1 MPIQLIQATI
11 NDLETVRQIGI
22 DTFYESFASVNTEEN
37 MAHYLKTGFSVEKVA
52 SELGNADSEFHLAY
66 DGDDLIGYLKV
77 NHGPA
82 QSELKDDTALE
93 IERIY
98 VLRAWQGLKVGQLLY
113 NKAIDIARQ
122 QQAKSWELRAS
133 ISLARLWQSQDKHHE
148 AHSML
153 SEIYNWFTEGF
164 DTKDLQEAKALLEDL
179 GRTGVDS

>member
-66 DGDDLIGYLKV
+66 DDDQLIGYLKV

-113 NKAIDIARQ
+113 NKAIDIARERGY
-122 QQAKSWELRAS
+122 AYVWLGVWEENENAIGFYKRNGFTAF
-133 ISLARLWQSQDKHHE
+133 DKH
-148 AHSML
+148 L
-153 SEIYNWFTEGF
+153 FT
-164 DTKDLQEAKALLEDL
+164 L
-179 GRTGVDS
+179 GDDIQTDIMMRKEL

>member
-1 MPIQLIQATI
+1 MPIQLIKATI

-37 MAHYLKTGFSVEKVA
+37 MADYLKTGFSMEKVA

-66 DGDDLIGYLKV
+66 DGDQLIGYLKV

-98 VLRAWQGLKVGQLLY
+98 VLRAWQGLKVGQLFY
-113 NKAIDIARQ
+113 NKAIDIARERGY
-122 QQAKSWELRAS
+122 AYVWLGVWEENENAIGFYKRNGFVEF
-133 ISLARLWQSQDKHHE
+133 DKH
-148 AHSML
+148 L
-153 SEIYNWFTEGF
+153 FT
-164 DTKDLQEAKALLEDL
+164 L
-179 GRTGVDS
+179 GDDIQTDIMMRKEL

>member
-113 NKAIDIARQ
+113 NKAIDIARERGY
-122 QQAKSWELRAS
+122 AYVWLGVWEENENAIGFYKRNGFTAF
-133 ISLARLWQSQDKHHE
+133 DKH
-148 AHSML
+148 L
-153 SEIYNWFTEGF
+153 FT
-164 DTKDLQEAKALLEDL
+164 L
-179 GRTGVDS
+179 GDDIQTDIMMRKEL

>member
-52 SELGNADSEFHLAY
+52 SELSNADSEFHLAY
-66 DGDDLIGYLKV
+66 DGDQLIGYLKV

-98 VLRAWQGLKVGQLLY
+98 VLRAWQGQKVGQLFY
-113 NKAIDIARQ
+113 NKAIDIARERRY
-122 QQAKSWELRAS
+122 AYVWLGVWEENENAIGFYKRNGFVEF
-133 ISLARLWQSQDKHHE
+133 DKH
-148 AHSML
+148 L
-153 SEIYNWFTEGF
+153 FT
-164 DTKDLQEAKALLEDL
+164 L
-179 GRTGVDS
+179 GDDIQTDIMMRKEL

>member
-82 QSELKDDTALE
+82 QSELKDSTALE

-98 VLRAWQGLKVGQLLY
+98 VLRKWQGMKVGQLFY
-113 NKAIDIARQ
+113 HKAIDIARERGYVYVWLGV
-122 QQAKSWELRAS
+122 WEENENAIGFYKRNGFVEF
-133 ISLARLWQSQDKHHE
+133 DKH
-148 AHSML
+148 L
-153 SEIYNWFTEGF
+153 FT
-164 DTKDLQEAKALLEDL
+164 L
-179 GRTGVDS
+179 GDDIQTDIMMRKEL

>member
-1 MPIQLIQATI
+1 MPIQLRQATI

-37 MAHYLKTGFSVEKVA
+37 MADYLKTGFSMEKVA

-66 DGDDLIGYLKV
+66 DGDQLIGYLKV

-98 VLRAWQGLKVGQLLY
+98 VLRAWQGLKVGQLFY
-113 NKAIDIARQ
+113 NKAIDIARERGY
-122 QQAKSWELRAS
+122 AYVWLGVWEENENAIGFYKRNGFVEF
-133 ISLARLWQSQDKHHE
+133 DKH
-148 AHSML
+148 L
-153 SEIYNWFTEGF
+153 FT
-164 DTKDLQEAKALLEDL
+164 L
-179 GRTGVDS
+179 GDDIQTDIMMRKEL

>member
-52 SELGNADSEFHLAY
+52 SELSNADSEFHLAY

-98 VLRAWQGLKVGQLLY
+98 VLRAWQGLKIGQLFY
-113 NKAIDIARQ
+113 HKAIDIARERGY
-122 QQAKSWELRAS
+122 AYVWLGVWEENENAIGFYKRNGFVAF
-133 ISLARLWQSQDKHHE
+133 DKH
-148 AHSML
+148 L
-153 SEIYNWFTEGF
+153 FT
-164 DTKDLQEAKALLEDL
+164 L
-179 GRTGVDS
+179 GDDIQTDIMMRKEL

>member
-1 MPIQLIQATI
+1 MPIELIQATI

-37 MAHYLKTGFSVEKVA
+37 MAHYLKTGFSVGKVA
-52 SELGNADSEFHLAY
+52 SELSNADSEFHLAY

-113 NKAIDIARQ
+113 NKAIEIARERGYTYVWLGV
-122 QQAKSWELRAS
+122 WEKNEKAIGFYKRNGFVEF
-133 ISLARLWQSQDKHHE
+133 DKH
-148 AHSML
+148 L
-153 SEIYNWFTEGF
+153 FT
-164 DTKDLQEAKALLEDL
+164 L
-179 GRTGVDS
+179 GDDIQTDIMMRKEL

>member
-82 QSELKDDTALE
+82 QSELKDGTALE

-98 VLRAWQGLKVGQLLY
+98 VLRKWQGMKVGQLFY
-113 NKAIDIARQ
+113 HKAIDIARERGY
-122 QQAKSWELRAS
+122 AYVWLGVWEENENAIGFYKRNGFVEF
-133 ISLARLWQSQDKHHE
+133 DKH
-148 AHSML
+148 L
-153 SEIYNWFTEGF
+153 FT
-164 DTKDLQEAKALLEDL
+164 L
-179 GRTGVDS
+179 GDDIQTDIMMRKEL